1 MADDL
6 VFYTIPMSR
15 GQIARWMLEE
25 VGQPYRTE
33 ILDREGLKAPAYLA
47 VNPMGKVPAIR
58 HGEVVVTEAAAI
70 CAYLA
75 DAFPQAGLAPAP
87 HDPARGAYYRW
98 LFFAAGP
105 LETAVVTK
113 AMGWELA
120 PERSVMAGWGSFERT
135 LDAVEGAVGGREHLA
150 GERFSAADLYLGSL
164 LSWGMKFGILPKRPA
179 FETYVGGLTSRP
191 AYARAAV
198 LDAAA
203 GQAAT

>member
-1 MADDL
+1 
-6 VFYTIPMSR
+6 
-15 GQIARWMLEE
+15 
-25 VGQPYRTE
+25 
-33 ILDREGLKAPAYLA
+33 
-47 VNPMGKVPAIR
+47 
-58 HGEVVVTEAAAI
+58 
-70 CAYLA
+70 
-75 DAFPQAGLAPAP
+75 
-87 HDPARGAYYRW
+87 
-98 LFFAAGP
+98 
-105 LETAVVTK
+105 VVTK